1 MKDSR
6 LKMLQPQFSIECYRN
21 RIQRTLPWMRNRMIA
36 ITNGENGVN
45 GQIQSEIH
53 EKNDVRKS
61 NVLLGNAL
69 PKKESFT
76 LKSRNR
82 R

>member
-1 MKDSR
+1 
-6 LKMLQPQFSIECYRN
+6 
-21 RIQRTLPWMRNRMIA
+21 MRNRMIA
-36 ITNGENGVN
+36 KTNGENGVN
-45 GQIQSEIH
+45 DQIRSEIH
-53 EKNDVRKS
+53 EKSDVQKS